1 MEGTAMYPLYAPAGI
16 DAATA
21 QRLAGRLQDRLTALV
36 DMSLTLKHAHW
47 NVVGPGFIGVHELLD
62 DQVDMVRRLSDAL
75 AERIGTLG
83 SIPNGLA
90 GFIVEYRPESDYAIG
105 RAVVAAHLGA
115 IDKAYERLITGC
127 RAAITDLGSADP
139 VTTDLL
145 IQQTR
150 SLEHLQ
156 WLIRAHLEN
165 TSGYLPT
172 TAEDSQLDAAVAAA
186 VADPL
191 Q

>member
-115 IDKAYERLITGC
+115 IDKAYERLITGY